1 MRKHRPLWILALL
14 AGAGIAVYMLAGLA
28 IERPALARYMLKLRS
43 QKTLALLL
51 TAYAIGSASIVF
63 QTIIHNRVV
72 TPCLLGMDSLYSLIH
87 TILYFF
93 LGAASSIV
101 LSNTGSFLLDIA
113 LMGIVSA
120 IIYGLLF
127 QKTGH
132 QILYVLLIGT
142 ILTSFFG
149 SLQSVM
155 VRLMD
160 PNEYD
165 ALLATLVASFNNMH
179 TEVLL
184 IDAIVLAVT
193 AFAVRKDLALLDVI
207 ALGRSQAISLG
218 VDYDRTVKRLL
229 IAVSFYI
236 ACATALVGPLAFLGL
251 ILANLAR
258 QYCLTGKHSQL
269 IPASVLFGILV
280 LTFGQTL
287 TERIFHYNVPV
298 SVFITIGGGIYFLYL
313 LLKGERA

>member
-1 MRKHRPLWILALL
+1 MRKTRSLWILTLL
-14 AGAGIAVYMLAGLA
+14 AAAGMLVYLLGGLA
-28 IERPALARYMLKLRS
+28 INKPSLAAYMIRLRS
-43 QKTLALLL
+43 QKAIALIL
-51 TAYAIGSASIVF
+51 TAWAIGSASIVF
-63 QTIIHNRVV
+63 QTIIHNRIV
-72 TPCLLGMDSLYSLIH
+72 TPCLLGMDQLYALIH

-93 LGAASSIV
+93 LGAASSV
-101 LSNTGSFLLDIA
+101 ALSSMGSFLLDIA
-113 LMGIVSA
+113 MMGIVSI
-120 IIYGLLF
+120 IIYGLMF
-127 QKTGH
+127 KKTGH

-149 SLQSVM
+149 SMQSVM

-165 ALLATLVASFNNMH
+165 TLLSTLVASFNNMN
-179 TEVLL
+179 TNVLAAA
-184 IDAIVLAVT
+184 AIVMAVT
-193 AFAVRKDLALLDVI
+193 AFAVRKDLVLLDVI
-207 ALGRSQAISLG
+207 ALGKDQAVNLG
-218 VDYDRTVKRLL
+218 VDYDRSVRRLL

-258 QYCLTGKHSQL
+258 QFCQTARHSQI

-280 LTFGQTL
+280 LSFGQTL
-287 TERIFHYNVPV
+287 TERVFHYNVPV

-313 LLKGERA
+313 LLKGETA

>member
-1 MRKHRPLWILALL
+1 MIKKRPIWILILL
-14 AGAGIAVYMLAGLA
+14 ALGGIAAYLLIGLSLD
-28 IERPALARYMLKLRS
+28 RPALASYMISLRS
-43 QKTLALLL
+43 EKLLALLL

-63 QTIIHNRVV
+63 QTIIHNRIV
-72 TPCLLGMDSLYSLIH
+72 TPCLLGMDTLYSLLH

-93 LGAASSIV
+93 LGSASSIA

-113 LMGIVSA
+113 VMGIVSI

-127 QKTGH
+127 QKTGN

-142 ILTSFFG
+142 VLTSFFG
-149 SLQSVM
+149 SMESVL

-165 ALLATLVASFNNMH
+165 ALLGTLVASFNNMH
-179 TEVLL
+179 TEVIA
-184 IDAIVLAVT
+184 IDAIVLAIT
-193 AFAVRKDLALLDVI
+193 AFAVHSDLKLLDVI
-207 ALGRSQAISLG
+207 ALGKNQAISLG
-218 VDYDRTVKRLL
+218 VDYDRSVRRLL

-251 ILANLAR
+251 IIANLAR
-258 QYCLTGKHSQL
+258 QYCQTSKHSRMV
-269 IPASVLFGILV
+269 PAAVLFAVLV
-280 LTFGQTL
+280 LTFGRTL
-287 TERIFHYNVPV
+287 TERVFHYNVPV

>member
-1 MRKHRPLWILALL
+1 MIS
-14 AGAGIAVYMLAGLA
+14 
-28 IERPALARYMLKLRS
+28 LRS
-43 QKTLALLL
+43 EKLLALLL
-51 TAYAIGSASIVF
+51 TSYTIGSASIVF
-63 QTIIHNRVV
+63 QTIIHNRIV
-72 TPCLLGMDSLYSLIH
+72 TPCLLGMDTLYSLLH

-93 LGAASSIV
+93 LGSASSIA

-113 LMGIVSA
+113 VMGIVSI
-120 IIYGLLF
+120 IIYGILF
-127 QKTGH
+127 QKTGN

-142 ILTSFFG
+142 VLTSFFG
-149 SLQSVM
+149 SMQSVL

-165 ALLATLVASFNNMH
+165 ALLATLVASFNNVH
-179 TEVLL
+179 TEVIA
-184 IDAIVLAVT
+184 IDVIVLAIT
-193 AFAVRKDLALLDVI
+193 AFAVRSDLKLLDVI
-207 ALGRSQAISLG
+207 DLGKSQAISLG
-218 VDYDRTVKRLL
+218 VDYDRSVRRLL

-251 ILANLAR
+251 IIANLAR
-258 QYCLTGKHSQL
+258 QYCQTSKHSRMV
-269 IPASVLFGILV
+269 PAAVLFAVLV

-287 TERIFHYNVPV
+287 TERVFHYNVPV